1 MGFWDWLNEQN
12 KKAQAAN
19 QTANTSRAPQQQQAR
34 QQNQQRQA
42 QQRQQQA
49 RQQNSRGTQTRGQQ
63 QGNKQPQSVS
73 QNPRANTQA
82 NGTWQGLP
90 GIREAVNNVTQN
102 RQNQQAQTM
111 QNVVTLA
118 QAAPTANEMYKD
130 ATEMQRARQDVKN
143 RFSMPEYS
151 QYFLRGSIGQLTE
164 RELDTLVYLARV
176 GREDWSKNNYS
187 NLYAQSISEEVN
199 QRQNQAYQ
207 NYLENEAS
215 SPVGKAATRT
225 LLGAENLRQNM
236 IASPQY
242 AEIGRAH
249 V

>member
-42 QQRQQQA
+42 QQGQQQA
-49 RQQNSRGTQTRGQQ
+49 RQQNSRGMQTRGQQ

-102 RQNQQAQTM
+102 RQNQQAKLCRM
-111 QNVVTLA
+111 L
-118 QAAPTANEMYKD
+118 
-130 ATEMQRARQDVKN
+130 
-143 RFSMPEYS
+143 
-151 QYFLRGSIGQLTE
+151 LRLRRLRPPQMKCT
-164 RELDTLVYLARV
+164 
-176 GREDWSKNNYS
+176 K
-187 NLYAQSISEEVN
+187 
-199 QRQNQAYQ
+199 
-207 NYLENEAS
+207 
-215 SPVGKAATRT
+215 T
-225 LLGAENLRQNM
+225 LLKCSVRDKM
-236 IASPQY
+236 
-242 AEIGRAH
+242 
-249 V
+249 